1 MVPWAS
7 IHTNQANL
15 KRWLNVGLLLGQR
28 CLLKGALQVRRFVI
42 LKKSIYQALNWI
54 LDVNNTIYVEII
66 PPRLTI
72 GPVIIYVF

>member
-1 MVPWAS
+1 MVPWAT
-7 IHTNQANL
+7 IHTNQASM

-54 LDVNNTIYVEII
+54 LDTNNTIYVEII

-72 GPVIIYVF
+72 RPVIIDVF